1 MYRRMQVAAL
11 CAAVVIAPALLPAQ
25 SLKDRIKRRAEQSV
39 GRRVDKAVDCAMGDA
54 RCIDK
59 ARAEGKTVNEVP
71 AKGEAASASQGEEAA
86 TATVAAPAAGGADA
100 LKPGEGAWANYDFKP
115 GERILYAD
123 DFSRDQVGDFP
134 RSLEFKEGSIE
145 VVEWQ
150 GGRYLRATGDDN
162 QFIVNLP
169 ETLPQRY
176 TIEFDYANPSGY
188 GWGGL
193 LIGFNGKD
201 AHNEGGTNRFRC
213 NHDKAGLDGSG
224 EGTPQALKAPGG
236 SLASKMFR
244 CRLMVDGSYA
254 KVYVNETRLANVPN
268 AKLGRMNKLH
278 FTVYTREGDKNPAM
292 IGNVR
297 IGAGGRK
304 LYDALAEK
312 GRVATQGIY
321 FDIGSDRIRP
331 ESTPTLKEIGAMLS
345 EHADLKLAIEGHTDN
360 SGNAASNQTLS
371 EKRAAAVVRYLVE
384 SAGVSA
390 ERVSSRGFGAEKP
403 AASNDTPEGRQSNRR
418 VELVKM

>member
-11 CAAVVIAPALLPAQ
+11 FAAILIAPAVLPAQ

-39 GRRVDKAVDCAMGDA
+39 GRRIDKAVDCAMGDSK
-54 RCIDK
+54 CIEK
-59 ARAEGKTVNEVP
+59 AKAEGKTVNDVP
-71 AKGEAASASQGEEAA
+71 VKESPDAAAASAASTETAA
-86 TATVAAPAAGGADA
+86 ASSSSAGADA

-123 DFSRDQVGDFP
+123 DFTTDEVGDFP
-134 RSLEFKEGSIE
+134 RSLEFKEGSMEI
-145 VVEWQ
+145 VEWQ

-162 QFIVNLP
+162 QFVLNLP

-193 LIGFNGKD
+193 LIGFNGEN
-201 AHNEGGTNRFRC
+201 ARNEGAANRFRC
-213 NHDKAGLDGSG
+213 NHDNAGLDGGG
-224 EGTPQALKAPGG
+224 EGIPQAVKAPAG

-268 AKLGRMNKLH
+268 AKLGRTNKLY
-278 FTVYTREGDKNPAM
+278 FTIYTREADKNPAM
-292 IGNVR
+292 LGNIRVA
-297 IGAGGRK
+297 AGGKK

-321 FDIGSDRIRP
+321 FDTGSDRIRP
-331 ESTPTLKEIGAMLS
+331 ESTPTLKEIGAMLT

-360 SGNAASNQTLS
+360 LGSATSNQTLS
-371 EKRAAAVVRYLVE
+371 DKRAAAVVRYLVE

-390 ERVSSRGFGAEKP
+390 DRLSSKGFGAEKP
-403 AASNDTPEGRQSNRR
+403 ATSNDTPKGRQSNRR
-418 VELVKM
+418 VELVRM